1 MPDKNLSI
9 TYGQSQTCILHYT
22 GKKIDTNVTFYLKIR
37 QKNVTFVSFYSP
49 RWKNI
54 HFHGNESMHNAS
66 GKYNNPHLHSC
77 ARG

>member
-1 MPDKNLSI
+1 MPDRNLSI

-49 RWKNI
+49 R
-54 HFHGNESMHNAS
+54 
-66 GKYNNPHLHSC
+66 
-77 ARG
+77 